1 MTDSKAAAPNAEAIE
16 KAWAEYHA
24 YIETTRRKLLDRPE
38 MQNPQM
44 RAMAQYAIASL
55 QAGGFQ
61 FYIAP
66 RQQLPMFYRDAV
78 WSPVFAWGGPS
89 SDMVYRWCFLDG
101 SRTYRIT
108 GRRGTVRFTDL
119 HLFDSYWGA
128 ESMRDL
134 GNFDLNAFT
143 ADADGN
149 FEIIASPDQQ
159 PGNWLPLDR
168 SVSNVAIQMRE
179 TWWDWGGERATE
191 IHIEAIDERDDTMLL
206 DEADFHRRLHL
217 AGRLVEQGILRS
229 LGYGKFVRKLAGG
242 DNKFSMVVGAES
254 DARQYGA
261 SPRAGYVCAC
271 WNLQPDEALIIDS
284 EVPRAKYWSLQL
296 MSPFWDTL
304 DFNRHQSG
312 LNGHQMQIDADNR
325 FRCVLSFDDPGVPN
339 WLDPLQLPQGQCLF
353 RWYDGTPFELPR
365 AQVVK
370 LRDIRNHLPAATPQ
384 VTPAQRKASLRQ
396 RARDSLRRW
405 GY

>member
-1 MTDSKAAAPNAEAIE
+1 MSHPDSTASGDDAVER
-16 KAWAEYHA
+16 AWGEYHA
-24 YIETTRRKLLDRPE
+24 YIENTRRKLLSRPE
-38 MQNPQM
+38 MQHPRM
-44 RAMAQYAIASL
+44 RAMAQYAISSL

-61 FYIAP
+61 FYVAP
-66 RQQLPMFYRDAV
+66 RQHYPMFYRDAV
-78 WSPVFAWGGPS
+78 WSPILAWGGPA

-101 SRTYRIT
+101 SRSYRIR
-108 GRRGTVRFTDL
+108 GRLGTVRFTDL

-134 GNFDLNAFT
+134 GNYDLNGFET
-143 ADADGN
+143 DADGN
-149 FEIIASPDQQ
+149 FEIIASPDPQ

-179 TWWDWGGERATE
+179 TWWDWAGERATE
-191 IHIEAIDERDDTMLL
+191 IHIEPLDQQPGTMLF
-206 DEADFHRRLHL
+206 DETEFHRRLHL

-229 LGYGKFVRKLAGG
+229 LGYGKLVRKMAGG
-242 DNKFSMVVGAES
+242 SNKFSMVVGAES

-271 WNLQPDEALIIDS
+271 WDLQADEALIIDS
-284 EVPRAKYWSLQL
+284 PVPNARYWSLQL

-304 DFNRHQSG
+304 DFNHHQSG
-312 LNGHQMQIDADNR
+312 LNGHQMRIDNDNR

-339 WLDPLQLPQGQCLF
+339 WLDPLGLPQGQCLF
-353 RWYDGTPFELPR
+353 RWYDGEPFELPSAR
-365 AQVVK
+365 VVK
-370 LRDIRNHLPAATPQ
+370 LSEVREHLPADTPT
-384 VTPAQRKASLRQ
+384 VSPTQRTDALRQ